1 MAIPA
6 PLLARFE
13 SQLQALTFILA
24 RSTPHALDARP
35 RPDEWSARENLA
47 HLARHHAV
55 FLDRKRLAHP
65 VNSQGPYHRL
75 ENSPGVVVEQ
85 DPGSPA

>member
-24 RSTPHALDARP
+24 RSTPRALDARP

-55 FLDRKRLAHP
+55 FLDRMRREPVAAVSRLPINPPVAAVSRPPKR
-65 VNSQGPYHRL
+65 
-75 ENSPGVVVEQ
+75 
-85 DPGSPA
+85 